1 MGDLLF
7 VLVYWSRSNQIV
19 SAKAAHSNHSV
30 HRIQAIRAE
39 HYEVCYT
46 VEGGGQRKKRLSAEQ
61 RTIQINFHRLLYVAR
76 SREQASKQSEA
87 HKKRIKNNT
96 SSCNF
101 RLQDINNSGE
111 LKGKVQ
117 KRVAVLKRKDLDFY
131 LHKRGHANPRDSL
144 ETLFCFASQHNKS
157 ISLQLAG
164 AALKERLRI

>member
-1 MGDLLF
+1 MQT
-7 VLVYWSRSNQIV
+7 R
-19 SAKAAHSNHSV
+19 
-30 HRIQAIRAE
+30 RALITQYIE
-39 HYEVCYT
+39 FRQYEPSITKFAT

-101 RLQDINNSGE
+101 RLQVINNSGE

-117 KRVAVLKRKDLDFY
+117 KTVAALKRKDSDFY

-157 ISLQLAG
+157 ISLLLAA